1 MASYASE
8 VKKELTSIEVHPEHA
23 KAELAAFLRM
33 NAVLSRHDGQMSLDI
48 VTENPAIARRIFSL
62 IKTAYGFEPQ
72 LIVTRKMKLKKNHQY
87 LVRVAQMVSEIMA
100 DLEIYSPEC
109 PTCGGP
115 FWPAAAL
122 IIRKPA
128 ATTWKFIAP
137 MPTTARICRRS

>member
-33 NAVLSRHDGQMSLDI
+33 NAVLSRHDGQISLDI

-100 DLEIYSPEC
+100 DLEI
-109 PTCGGP
+109 
-115 FWPAAAL
+115 
-122 IIRKPA
+122 
-128 ATTWKFIAP
+128 
-137 MPTTARICRRS
+137 

>member
-33 NAVLSRHDGQMSLDI
+33 NAVLSRHDGQISLDI

-100 DLEIYSPEC
+100 DLEIYSPKK
-109 PTCGGP
+109 G
-115 FWPAAAL
+115 
-122 IIRKPA
+122 
-128 ATTWKFIAP
+128 FITGVP
-137 MPTTARICRRS
+137 DKIK